1 MHRISSIT
9 VGGEDKVCARSQT
22 ESMAEQNANPYA
34 AIKIPDF
41 RLLFLGKCFITLA
54 VQIQAITVGWQVYE
68 LTKNPLALG
77 MIGLTEAVPSIGIS
91 LYAGHVAD
99 IMNRRLITRTA
110 VFVVT
115 CTIASLAAFTL
126 YASPGTSLLTSIFTA
141 IAVSGFARGFFNP
154 AIFGLLSDIVPREHY
169 ANAAAWNSTAWQ
181 SCAMLG
187 PILGGFLYVGLGAGP
202 TYVAA
207 TVLASLSLVC
217 FLCIKTDSVIE
228 QKKQASVSENIR
240 EGLRFVFSNQV
251 ILAAMAMD
259 LFAVL
264 FGGAVALL
272 PIFTNEIFHMG
283 PQALGT
289 LRAATPVGA
298 FFTATY
304 LMHNPITTNAGKI
317 FLFAVAGFG
326 ICMIGF
332 GLSTNFYISLVLL
345 VISGV
350 LDGISVYLRSTI
362 YQLLTPNDMKGRV
375 AAVNSIFIG
384 SSNEIG
390 EFESGVA
397 CKFLGLVPSVVFGGC
412 MTLLVVLI
420 AGFKAPKLRRLNI
433 QDLYADEATSR

>member
-1 MHRISSIT
+1 
-9 VGGEDKVCARSQT
+9 
-22 ESMAEQNANPYA
+22 MAEQSNANPYA
-34 AIKIPDF
+34 AINIPDF
-41 RLLFLGKCFITLA
+41 RLLFAGKCFITLA
-54 VQIQAITVGWQVYE
+54 VQIQAIAVGWQIYE

-77 MIGLTEAVPSIGIS
+77 MIGLTEAIPSIGIS

-99 IMNRRLITRTA
+99 IMNRRTIATAA
-110 VFVVT
+110 VFTVM
-115 CTIASLAAFTL
+115 CTIASLAGFTL
-126 YASPGTSLLTSIFTA
+126 FDKAGTHLILSIFVA

-154 AIFGLLSDIVPREHY
+154 AIFGMISDIVPRELY

-187 PILGGFLYVGLGAGP
+187 PIAGGFLYVGLGVGP

-207 TVLASLSLVC
+207 TTLALLSLIC
-217 FLCIKTDSVIE
+217 FLCIKTNSTIEPQKTDSAI
-228 QKKQASVSENIR
+228 ENIR

-251 ILAAMAMD
+251 ILAAMALD

-272 PIFTNEIFHMG
+272 PIFTNEVFHMG

-289 LRAATPVGA
+289 LRAATPIGA
-298 FFTATY
+298 FLTATF
-304 LMHNPITTNAGKI
+304 LMHHPITKHAGRI
-317 FLFAVAGFG
+317 FLAAVAGFG
-326 ICMIGF
+326 LCMIGF
-332 GLSTNFYISLVLL
+332 GLSTNFYVALVLL
-345 VISGV
+345 AISGV
-350 LDGISVYLRSTI
+350 LDGISVYIRSTI

-397 CKFLGLVPSVVFGGC
+397 CKFLGLVPSVVLGGC
-412 MTLLVVLI
+412 MTLLVVI
-420 AGFKAPKLRRLNI
+420 VAFFKAPKLRRLDMN
-433 QDLYADEATSR
+433 DLYSE